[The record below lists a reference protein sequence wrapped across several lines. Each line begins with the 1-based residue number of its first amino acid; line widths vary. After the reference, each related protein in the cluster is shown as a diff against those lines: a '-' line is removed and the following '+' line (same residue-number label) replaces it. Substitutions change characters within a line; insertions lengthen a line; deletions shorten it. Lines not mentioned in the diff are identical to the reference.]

1 MTYWLC
7 GIIIGAVMGL
17 TGAGGALVAIPLFMI
32 FLGMPLK
39 IASIYSLLAVVIASS
54 SNFLAQKHFTNYKT
68 AFVVVLFSAIGSY
81 LTAPYKILMPESV
94 IAGLLIAVSLYAL
107 YAVWFTPVKKTINN
121 SKSDSRV
128 FFSIPVG
135 IFLGTLTTFTGLG
148 GGVLMMPVFLKLY
161 SFDQSAAVATSLLAV
176 ALSSLAS
183 LLIQMQQGF
192 EVVFDL
198 NILFLVLGIL
208 LSALILKL
216 IMKKISANTLSIIR
230 KQVFTG
236 VVLLAIYKLL

>member
-39 IASIYSLLAVVIASS
+39 IASIYSLLAVVIASG
-54 SNFLAQKHFTNYKT
+54 SNFLAQKYFTNYKT
-68 AFVVVLFSAIGSY
+68 AFVVVFFSAIGSY
-81 LTAPYKILMPESV
+81 LSSPYKILMSESV

-107 YAVWFTPVKKTINN
+107 YAVWFTPAKKTINI
-121 SKSDSRV
+121 SKSDPRV
-128 FFSIPVG
+128 YFSIPVG

-183 LLIQMQQGF
+183 LIIQMNHGF

-198 NILFLVLGIL
+198 NILFLILGIL

-216 IMKKISANTLSIIR
+216 LMKKLPATTLSIIR
-230 KQVFTG
+230 KQVFTV